1 MKCTE
6 AHPNLA
12 AFVLGGLLRPRRQL
26 RSGIIWILALV
37 AKDNSKSFA
46 R

>member
-12 AFVLGGLLRPRRQL
+12 AFVLGGLEAEEAAEVRYHLDFCPGCQ
-26 RSGIIWILALV
+26 
-37 AKDNSKSFA
+37 DNSKSFA